1 MAIDTTSSSISS
13 LPSNIM
19 STAQYKAQQDA
30 TKSAAATKGMGQD
43 AFLKLFTTQLTN
55 QDPTDPV
62 KNEAFVAQLAQFS
75 QLEATTAMKTSMES
89 MAAAMTGDRM
99 LGAASLIGKT
109 VSVPDGPVT
118 VTDTTVA
125 QGVINLPSGADG
137 IKLQVFNDK
146 GVLVRSQIIGAQP
159 VGDFTLAWDG
169 MTDGG
174 NAAANGTYRYVA
186 TVNSGGKMS
195 TPTVNTYATVRSVA
209 SSSTG
214 DGTLLLEVDGGKTIN
229 LANVKRVGS

>member
-1 MAIDTTSSSISS
+1 MATDTTASLSSV
-13 LPSNIM
+13 PSNLLT
-19 STAQYKAQQDA
+19 SAQYKTQQEA
-30 TKSAAATKGMGQD
+30 AKSASSSATMGQS
-43 AFLKLFTTQLTN
+43 AFLKLFTTQLT
-55 QDPTDPV
+55 

-75 QLEATTAMKTSMES
+75 QLEASTAMKTSMETMVATMS
-89 MAAAMTGDRM
+89 GDRM

-137 IKLQVFNDK
+137 IRLQVFNDK

-174 NAAANGTYRYVA
+174 AAAPNGTYRYVA
-186 TVNSGGKMS
+186 TVNSAGKTS

-214 DGTLLLEVDGGKTIN
+214 DGTLLLEVDGGKTVN
-229 LANVKRVGS
+229 LADVKRVGS

>member
-1 MAIDTTSSSISS
+1 MATDTTASLSSV
-13 LPSNIM
+13 PSNLLT
-19 STAQYKAQQDA
+19 SAQYKTQQEA
-30 TKSAAATKGMGQD
+30 AKSASSSATMGQS

-75 QLEATTAMKTSMES
+75 QLEASTAMKTSMETMVATMS
-89 MAAAMTGDRM
+89 GDRM

-137 IKLQVFNDK
+137 IRLQVFNDK

-174 NAAANGTYRYVA
+174 AAAPNGTYRYVA
-186 TVNSGGKMS
+186 TVNSAGKTS

-214 DGTLLLEVDGGKTIN
+214 DGTLLLEVDGGKTVN
-229 LANVKRVGS
+229 LADVKRVGS

>member
-1 MAIDTTSSSISS
+1 MATDTTSSLSA

-19 STAQYKAQQDA
+19 TSAQYKAQQDA
-30 TKSAAATKGMGQD
+30 AAAASSSATMGQS

-75 QLEATTAMKTSMES
+75 QLEATTAMKTSMETMVS
-89 MAAAMTGDRM
+89 TMSGDRM

-125 QGVINLPSGADG
+125 QGVINLPTGADG

-159 VGDFTLAWDG
+159 VGDYTLAWDG

-174 NAAANGTYRYVA
+174 AAAPNGTYRYVA
-186 TVNSGGKMS
+186 TVNSAGKTT

-214 DGTLLLEVDGGKTIN
+214 DGTLLLEVDGGKTVN
-229 LANVKRVGS
+229 LADVKRVGS

>member
-1 MAIDTTSSSISS
+1 MATDTTASLSSV
-13 LPSNIM
+13 PSNLLT
-19 STAQYKAQQDA
+19 SAQYKTQQEA
-30 TKSAAATKGMGQD
+30 AKSASSSATMGQS

-75 QLEATTAMKTSMES
+75 QLEASTAMKTSMET
-89 MAAAMTGDRM
+89 MAATMSGDRM

-137 IKLQVFNDK
+137 IRLQVFNDK

-174 NAAANGTYRYVA
+174 AAAPNGTYRYVA
-186 TVNSGGKMS
+186 TVNSAGKTS

-214 DGTLLLEVDGGKTIN
+214 DGTLLLEVDGGKTVN
-229 LANVKRVGS
+229 LADVKRVGS